1 MKVEEVPP
9 SKMNL
14 LRFDEE
20 QLRIINW
27 RSSSGGIA
35 AVVGPPGCGKTT
47 VGAALAV
54 KLIAENLANR
64 VLMVAYTNAA
74 ANEFCWELYKILG
87 PNGIRDY
94 CLRTGNLS
102 GIDDPYLPVPFSIQS
117 DDIKSKK
124 IIICTTLSLK
134 RLSYFIKFDNIIIDE
149 AGIEKLEHLLSPFYY
164 GINQLSSSIQYDEQ
178 KASQINNLMDL
189 INQCGIVATV
199 VGDPK
204 QSRPIGISSKD
215 PSAIEWVIK
224 GAPSDTLKITHR
236 LPDKIS
242 GLVNE
247 FASYGGLRSAFDIAS
262 RRLTLHQVPD
272 IEYKSIINPDDPI
285 TWVDISGQENTMGFS
300 SWANDIEAKA
310 CAKLCRHLSIVT
322 RNKSIVVVTRYTG
335 QRILITNYLRPF
347 GLMDRIKAI
356 TTTGALGTQADIV
369 IFSLAR
375 NNQEKNV
382 GAAGNLQDVNVAI
395 SRSREKLIILGNFDM
410 MLNGWSVLPNNN
422 GSKYGF
428 KSPSRLLAR
437 LVDQK
442 YGKVIDAP
450 HILTR

>member
-1 MKVEEVPP
+1 MSPLLFNVEQ
-9 SKMNL
+9 
-14 LRFDEE
+14 D
-20 QLRIINW
+20 RIIKW
-27 RSSSGGIA
+27 RSNSDGIA

-54 KLIAENLANR
+54 KLIAEQRANR
-64 VLMVAYTNAA
+64 ILMVAYTNAA

-87 PNGIRDY
+87 PDAIKSL

-102 GIDDPYLPVPFSIQS
+102 GVDDPFLPVHFSTQS
-117 DDIKSKK
+117 DVLKSKK
-124 IIICTTLSLK
+124 IIVCTTLSLK

-149 AGIEKLEHLLSPFYY
+149 AGIEKLEHLLSPFYF
-164 GINQLSSSIQYDEQ
+164 GINQLSSSIHYNEE
-178 KASQINNLMDL
+178 KANQINSLMDL

-215 PSAIEWVIK
+215 PSAIEWVIR
-224 GAPSDTLKITHR
+224 GAPSDTLRITHR

-247 FASYGGLRSAFDIAS
+247 FALYNGLRSAIDIAS
-262 RRLTLHQVPD
+262 RRLTLHQAPD
-272 IEYKSIINPDDPI
+272 IEYREIIDPQEPV
-285 TWVDISGQENTMGFS
+285 TWVDISGQESTMGFS

-310 CAKLCRHLSIVT
+310 CAKLCRHLDMIT
-322 RNKSIVVVTRYTG
+322 RNKTIVIITRYTG
-335 QRILITNYLRPF
+335 QKTLIANYLRPF
-347 GLMDRIKAI
+347 GLLDKVKVT

-395 SRSREKLIILGNFDM
+395 SRSREKLIILGNFDT
-410 MLNGWSVLPNNN
+410 MLNGWSALPSNN
-422 GSKYGF
+422 GLRYGF
-428 KSPSRLLAR
+428 KSPSRNLAR
-437 LVDQK
+437 LVDKK

-450 HILTR
+450 KILCN

>member
-1 MKVEEVPP
+1 MSSSLFFDVEQ
-9 SKMNL
+9 
-14 LRFDEE
+14 D
-20 QLRIINW
+20 RIINW
-27 RSSSGGIA
+27 RSNSGGIA

-54 KLIAENLANR
+54 KLIAEQRANR

-87 PNGIRDY
+87 PDAIRNL

-102 GIDDPYLPVPFSIQS
+102 GVDDPLLPVPFSTQS
-117 DDIKSKK
+117 DVIKSKK
-124 IIICTTLSLK
+124 IIVCTTLSLK

-164 GINQLSSSIQYDEQ
+164 GINQLSSSIQYNEER
-178 KASQINNLMDL
+178 ARQINSLMDL
-189 INQCGIVATV
+189 INQCGIVSTV

-224 GAPSDTLKITHR
+224 GAPSDTLRITHR
-236 LPDKIS
+236 LPDKLS

-247 FASYGGLRSAFDIAS
+247 FASYDGLRSAIDIAS
-262 RRLTLHQVPD
+262 RRLTLHQIPD
-272 IEYKSIINPDDPI
+272 IGYREVINPQESI
-285 TWVDISGQENTMGFS
+285 TWVDICGEESTMGFS
-300 SWANDIEAKA
+300 SWANEIEAKA
-310 CAKLCRHLSIVT
+310 CARLCKHLDIVT
-322 RNKSIVVVTRYTG
+322 RNKTIVVVTRYTG
-335 QRILITNYLRPF
+335 QKTLIANYLRPF
-347 GLMDRIKAI
+347 GLTDRIKVT

-395 SRSREKLIILGNFDM
+395 SRSREKLIILGNFDT
-410 MLNGWSVLPNNN
+410 MLNGWSTSPSNN
-422 GSKYGF
+422 GLKHGF
-428 KSPSRLLAR
+428 KSPSRILAR
-437 LVDQK
+437 LVDK
-442 YGKVIDAP
+442 RYGEVIDAP
-450 HILTR
+450 KILTAS

>member
-1 MKVEEVPP
+1 
-9 SKMNL
+9 MNL
-14 LRFDEE
+14 LSFDNE

-27 RSSSGGIA
+27 RSNSGGIA

-54 KLIAENLANR
+54 KLIAESLANR

-87 PNGIRDY
+87 PNGVKNY

-102 GIDDPYLPVPFSIQS
+102 GVDEPSLPVPFSIQS
-117 DDIKSKK
+117 DVIKSKK

-149 AGIEKLEHLLSPFYY
+149 AGIEKLEHLLAPFYY
-164 GINQLSSSIQYDEQ
+164 GINQLSSSNHYDEER
-178 KASQINNLMDL
+178 ANQINNLMDL

-204 QSRPIGISSKD
+204 QSRPIGVSAKD

-224 GAPSDTLKITHR
+224 GAPSDTLRITHR

-247 FASYGGLRSAFDIAS
+247 FAVYGGLRSATDIAT
-262 RRLTLHQVPD
+262 RRLTLHQAPD
-272 IEYKSIINPDDPI
+272 IEYKSIINPEEPI
-285 TWVDISGQENTMGFS
+285 TWGDISGEENTMGFS
-300 SWANDIEAKA
+300 SWSNDIEAKA
-310 CAKLCRHLSIVT
+310 CVKLCRHLFTIT
-322 RNKSIVVVTRYTG
+322 KNKSIVVVTRYTG
-335 QRILITNYLRPF
+335 QKTMIGNYLRQI
-347 GLMDRIKAI
+347 GLSDKIKVT

-369 IFSLAR
+369 IFSLVR
-375 NNQEKNV
+375 HNQEKNV

-410 MLNGWSVLPNNN
+410 MLNGWSALPSEN
-422 GSKYGF
+422 GLRYGI

-437 LVDQK
+437 LVDQR

-450 HILTR
+450 LILTR

>member
-1 MKVEEVPP
+1 MNMPSLPP
-9 SKMNL
+9 SL
-14 LRFDEE
+14 HFDDE
-20 QLRIINW
+20 QLRIIKW
-27 RSSSGGIA
+27 RASTGGIA

-47 VGAALAV
+47 VGSALAV
-54 KLIAENLANR
+54 KLIAEGLASR

-87 PNGIRDY
+87 PKVIREY

-102 GIDDPYLPVPFSIQS
+102 GVDEPALPVPFSIHS
-117 DDIKSKK
+117 SEIKSKK

-134 RLSYFIKFDNIIIDE
+134 RLSYLIKFDNIIIDE

-164 GINQLSSSIQYDEQ
+164 GINQLSSIRYDEER
-178 KASQINNLMDL
+178 ASQINNLMDL
-189 INQCGIVATV
+189 INQCGIVSTV

-215 PSAIEWVIK
+215 ASAIEWVIK
-224 GAPSDTLKITHR
+224 GAPSDTLRITHR

-247 FASYGGLRSAFDIAS
+247 FASYGGLRSATDIAS
-262 RRLTLHQVPD
+262 RRLILHQIPD
-272 IEYKSIINPDDPI
+272 IEYKKIINPDEPV
-285 TWVDISGQENTMGFS
+285 TWIDINGQENTMGFS
-300 SWANDIEAKA
+300 SWSNETEAKA
-310 CAKLCRHLSIVT
+310 CARLCQHLSLVT

-335 QRILITNYLRPF
+335 QRILITNYLMPF
-347 GLMDRIKAI
+347 GLMDKVKVT

-369 IFSLAR
+369 IFSLVR
-375 NNQEKNV
+375 NNPEKNV

-395 SRSREKLIILGNFDM
+395 SRSREKLIIIGNFNM
-410 MLNGWSVLPNNN
+410 MLNGWSALPS
-422 GSKYGF
+422 GRGLMYGF
-428 KSPSRLLAR
+428 KSLSRLLAR

-442 YGKVIDAP
+442 YGKVMDAP
-450 HILTR
+450 QILTR

>member
-1 MKVEEVPP
+1 
-9 SKMNL
+9 MNNIG
-14 LRFDEE
+14 FDNE
-20 QLRIINW
+20 QIRIINW
-27 RSSSGGIA
+27 RASTGGIA

-47 VGAALAV
+47 VGSALAV
-54 KLIAENLANR
+54 KLIAEGLASR

-74 ANEFCWELYKILG
+74 ANEFCWELFKILG
-87 PNGIRDY
+87 PKGIKEH

-102 GIDDPYLPVPFSIQS
+102 GVDDPSLPVPFSIHS
-117 DDIKSKK
+117 NDIKSKK

-134 RLSYFIKFDNIIIDE
+134 RLSHLIKFDNIIIDE

-164 GINQLSSSIQYDEQ
+164 GINQLSSNHYDEER
-178 KASQINNLMDL
+178 ASQINNLMDL

-215 PSAIEWVIK
+215 ASAIEWVID
-224 GAPSDTLKITHR
+224 GAPSDTLRITHR

-262 RRLTLHQVPD
+262 RRLTLNKIPD
-272 IEYKSIINPDDPI
+272 IEYKAIINPDEPI
-285 TWVDISGQENTMGFS
+285 TWVDIDGQENTLGFS
-300 SWANDIEAKA
+300 SWANETEAKA
-310 CAKLCRHLSIVT
+310 CAKLCHHLSVVT
-322 RNKSIVVVTRYTG
+322 KNKSIVVVTRYTG
-335 QRILITNYLRPF
+335 QKTMITNYLRPF
-347 GLMDRIKAI
+347 GLMDKVKVT

-369 IFSLAR
+369 IFSLVR
-375 NNQEKNV
+375 NNKEKNV

-395 SRSREKLIILGNFDM
+395 SRSREKLIIIGNFNM
-410 MLNGWSVLPNNN
+410 MLNGWSVLPSSS
-422 GSKYGF
+422 GLMYGF
-428 KSPSRLLAR
+428 RSLSRNLAR

-450 HILTR
+450 LILTK

>member
-1 MKVEEVPP
+1 MSSPK
-9 SKMNL
+9 
-14 LRFDEE
+14 FDIE

-27 RSSSGGIA
+27 RASSGGIA

-47 VGAALAV
+47 VGSALAV
-54 KLIAENLANR
+54 KMIAEGLASR

-74 ANEFCWELYKILG
+74 ANEFCYELYKILG
-87 PNGIRDY
+87 PKGVKDL

-102 GIDDPYLPVPFSIQS
+102 GVDDPSLPVPFSIHS
-117 DDIKSKK
+117 SDIKNKK

-134 RLSYFIKFDNIIIDE
+134 RLSYLLKFDNIIIDE

-164 GINQLSSSIQYDEQ
+164 GINQLSTSKYDEE
-178 KASQINNLMDL
+178 KASQIHNLMDL

-215 PSAIEWVIK
+215 ASAIEWVIN
-224 GAPSDTLKITHR
+224 GAPSDTLRITHR

-247 FASYGGLRSAFDIAS
+247 FAQYGGLRSAPDIAS
-262 RRLTLHQVPD
+262 RRLTLCQVPD
-272 IEYKSIINPDDPI
+272 IEYRAIINPDDPV
-285 TWVDISGQENTMGFS
+285 TWVDINGEENTLGFS
-300 SWANDIEAKA
+300 SWANEMEAKA
-310 CAKLCRHLSIVT
+310 CVKLCQHLSIVT
-322 RNKSIVVVTRYTG
+322 KNKSIVVVTRYTG
-335 QRILITNYLRPF
+335 QKTMITNYLRPF
-347 GLMDRIKAI
+347 GLMDKIKVT

-369 IFSLAR
+369 IFSLVR
-375 NNQEKNV
+375 NNKEKNV
-382 GAAGNLQDVNVAI
+382 GAAGTLQDVNVAI

-410 MLNGWSVLPNNN
+410 MLNGWSALPSS
-422 GSKYGF
+422 GGLMYGF
-428 KSPSRLLAR
+428 KSLSRNLAR

-450 HILTR
+450 LILIR